1 MSLQVSIS
9 GKRLE
14 LRERFLR
21 SRGVRPCSHRA
32 PCWPGTRGESGNGV
46 GWGVVWCVSTRVCT
60 ACAFPCV
67 CMCCMCAVHVRL
79 CVCGLHVCLCM
90 ATCCLCVHLCVCTAC
105 VGLYVHVQ
113 FTPVHTLMPCA
124 HMQFIPVH
132 CTHPCLACPEG
143 AMPVHAVHTHLSSPV
158 TVSHCP

>member
-1 MSLQVSIS
+1 MQVSIS

-14 LRERFLR
+14 LRERFLH

-79 CVCGLHVCLCM
+79 CVCGLHVCVHSACILR
-90 ATCCLCVHLCVCTAC
+90 ARVCVHCVCTAC
-105 VGLYVHVQ
+105 VFVHGHMLLVCAFVCMHCMCGLICACA
-113 FTPVHTLMPCA
+113 VHTCSHTYAM
-124 HMQFIPVH
+124 
-132 CTHPCLACPEG
+132 CT
-143 AMPVHAVHTHLSSPV
+143 HAVHTCSLHTPV
-158 TVSHCP
+158 PRVP